1 MSSNMSIVE
10 SAKVSIDAADLRGLQ
25 PIVGAPVGGAF
36 SVNAEANGPLDRL
49 TGSLRA
55 VASNVVYQ
63 DQRIDRLQLTADAR
77 DAPSN
82 AQGSLALDAA
92 TSLGSVTARGAFG
105 MEGPDRLRIDRFVLT
120 YAEALTATARLLV
133 PFNGHPIVGNV
144 AVRSDDLTPVGRALN
159 QQLGGRFN
167 LDLSLDGARG
177 TQQLP
182 QISAATI
189 SATVPRRADGR
200 RRRAQSRHRTL
211 RRAGRAPAAGQRQ
224 CQQHRCRRRAAGDGD
239 GAGDRAANAY
249 QVHAAAQ
256 GDLQGLTQLTAD
268 ADISPGETTAITLR
282 RLQAMLRGEALRL
295 VRPARIAFGADRMQA
310 DDLAITYGKAQAT
323 VRSEDTAE
331 GRGPAGPPRCRSR
344 NHRSFN
350 LAPESAAR

>member
-1 MSSNMSIVE
+1 M
-10 SAKVSIDAADLRGLQ
+10 
-25 PIVGAPVGGAF
+25 
-36 SVNAEANGPLDRL
+36 NAEANGPLDRL

-177 TQQLP
+177 TQQL
-182 QISAATI
+182 AATLRGNDI
-189 SATVPRRADGR
+189 RYGPPPRRRPASPRSEPTSNSSTRWPSAGCGPTPMPATSLPPAGSWR
-200 RRRAQSRHRTL
+200 RRRC
-211 RRAGRAPAAGQRQ
+211 GRQGQPMRIKST
-224 CQQHRCRRRAAGDGD
+224 RRRKAIS
-239 GAGDRAANAY
+239 RA
-249 QVHAAAQ
+249 
-256 GDLQGLTQLTAD
+256 
-268 ADISPGETTAITLR
+268 
-282 RLQAMLRGEALRL
+282 
-295 VRPARIAFGADRMQA
+295 
-310 DDLAITYGKAQAT
+310 
-323 VRSEDTAE
+323 
-331 GRGPAGPPRCRSR
+331 
-344 NHRSFN
+344 
-350 LAPESAAR
+350 